1 MSTQFDPSRS
11 EISVLLSLINGYR
24 TTQAI
29 HVAVVLGMPELLADG
44 ARSPMELAALT
55 HSHAPSMERLLRALA
70 AIGILR
76 EGKDARFALSP
87 LGRGL
92 EPTVL
97 GSLNAWAK
105 LVGSRALWSAWGE
118 LIHTVRTGE
127 TAFDHAHGRNVWD
140 ARRTNP
146 EDGALFALAMR
157 EGTSTIASE
166 VLAACDFSE
175 CRHIVDVGGGD
186 GALLEQ
192 ILIAWPEMRGTLLDL
207 PCATQHRGAHC
218 GPHELA
224 DRLDIVAGDFLTDIP
239 KGRDIYLLKHVLHD
253 WANSEAL
260 AILRACRSAMAS
272 HSQLLIIERLLA
284 PPNEGAEGKLSDLNM
299 MVVTGG
305 RERTRDEF
313 ARLLA
318 DLGLAIGSEIPLP
331 SGRTVLMAKRHSSQ

>member
-92 EPTVL
+92 APTAP

-140 ARRTNP
+140 ARRTEP
-146 EDGALFALAMR
+146 EDGALFALAIRGVERLKRLSGMR
-157 EGTSTIASE
+157 VDPLS
-166 VLAACDFSE
+166 
-175 CRHIVDVGGGD
+175 VDV
-186 GALLEQ
+186 E
-192 ILIAWPEMRGTLLDL
+192 
-207 PCATQHRGAHC
+207 ATHQ
-218 GPHELA
+218 
-224 DRLDIVAGDFLTDIP
+224 
-239 KGRDIYLLKHVLHD
+239 
-253 WANSEAL
+253 
-260 AILRACRSAMAS
+260 RAASRSARICWDA
-272 HSQLLIIERLLA
+272 RRPGA
-284 PPNEGAEGKLSDLNM
+284 PITHPPGWVPD
-299 MVVTGG
+299 
-305 RERTRDEF
+305 
-313 ARLLA
+313 
-318 DLGLAIGSEIPLP
+318 P
-331 SGRTVLMAKRHSSQ
+331 H

>member
-1 MSTQFDPSRS
+1 MPT
-11 EISVLLSLINGYR
+11 LLGLINGYR

-29 HVAVVLGMPELLADG
+29 HVAVVLGIPELLANG
-44 ARSPMELAALT
+44 ARSSLELAALT
-55 HSHAPSMERLLRALA
+55 HSDAPSMERLLRALA
-70 AIGILR
+70 AIGILQ

-92 EPTVL
+92 APTAH

-118 LIHTVRTGE
+118 LIHTIRTGE
-127 TAFDHAHGRNVWD
+127 TAFDHAHGRNVWE

-157 EGTSTIASE
+157 EGTSRMAAE
-166 VLAACDFSE
+166 VLAACDLSE

-192 ILIAWPEMRGTLLDL
+192 ILIALPEMRGTLLDL
-207 PCATQHRGAHC
+207 PCATQRRRPPC
-218 GPHELA
+218 GPHELS
-224 DRLDIVAGDFLTDIP
+224 DRLDVVAGDFLTDVP
-239 KGRDIYLLKHVLHD
+239 EGADVYVLKHVLHD
-253 WANSEAL
+253 WANPEAL
-260 AILRACRSAMAS
+260 GILRACCFAMTS
-272 HSQLLIIERLLA
+272 HSRLLIIERLLS

-305 RERTRDEF
+305 RERTREEF
-313 ARLLA
+313 TDLLA
-318 DLGLAIGSEIPLP
+318 NVGLTIGSEISLP
-331 SGRTVLMAKRHSSQ
+331 SGRTVLMATRLAESRK